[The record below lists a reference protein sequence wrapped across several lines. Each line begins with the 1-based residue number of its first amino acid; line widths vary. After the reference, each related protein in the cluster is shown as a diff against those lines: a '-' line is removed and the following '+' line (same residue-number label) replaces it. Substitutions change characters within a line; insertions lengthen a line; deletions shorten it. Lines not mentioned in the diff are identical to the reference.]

1 VKILVIN
8 SGSSSIKY
16 TLFHSLVPVHNGLVE
31 RVNNYESALSKILS
45 SIGSIDAI
53 GHRVVHGG
61 EIYKE
66 SILIDESVIED
77 IENLIPIAPLHN
89 PANLAGI
96 NAVVSLYPTLKQVA
110 VFDTSFHQ
118 TIPDYAYMYALPYH
132 LYTENKIRRYGFHG
146 ISHYYMLHAAS
157 SYFKKSP
164 TDLNLISFHLGNGDS
179 VCAIQNG
186 ISIDTSMGFTPLEGL
201 IMGTRSG
208 DLDPEILIYLHTQKG
223 MSIDE
228 IERLLNK
235 ESGLKGIC
243 GASDMRDVVQLAKT
257 GDEKA
262 KLAIEMF
269 AYHAKKYLGS
279 YIAVLGRIDAII
291 FTGGIGEHSA
301 LIREKIFQNLEHLG
315 LAIDP
320 EKNKLEHTDP
330 FAINVDNSPIKVLVI
345 HTNEEAIIAQE
356 TQKII
361 IGSDGY
367 K

>member
-1 VKILVIN
+1 MKILVLN

-16 TLFHSLVPVHNGLVE
+16 TLFHSLKPIKNGLIE
-31 RVNNYESALSKILS
+31 RVENYENTLAEILS
-45 SIGSIDAI
+45 NIGVIDAV

-66 SILIDESVIED
+66 SVLIDNSVTEAIES
-77 IENLIPIAPLHN
+77 LIPLAPLHN

-96 NAVVSLYPTLKQVA
+96 KAVTTLYPTLKQVA

-132 LYTENKIRRYGFHG
+132 LYSENKIRRYGFHG
-146 ISHYYMLHAAS
+146 TSHRYMLQAAS
-157 SYFKKSP
+157 SYLEKSP
-164 TDLNLISFHLGNGDS
+164 QELNLITFHLGNGDS

-208 DLDPEILIYLHTQKG
+208 DLDPEILLYLHKQKG
-223 MSIDE
+223 MKIDE
-228 IERLLNK
+228 IETLLNK

-243 GASDMRDVVQLAKT
+243 GISDMRDVVQLANT

-262 KLAIEMF
+262 SLAIEMF
-269 AYHAKKYLGS
+269 AYHAKKYLGA
-279 YIAVLGRIDAII
+279 YIAVLGDVDAIV

-301 LIREKIFQNLEHLG
+301 LIREKILQNLDHFG
-315 LAIDP
+315 LTIDRD
-320 EKNKLEHTDP
+320 KNSLDHTEP
-330 FAINVDNSPIKVLVI
+330 FEIHRDDSSTKILVI
-345 HTNEEAIIAQE
+345 HTNEEEVIAHE
-356 TQKII
+356 TQRII
-361 IGSDGY
+361 INTDH
-367 K
+367 

>member
-1 VKILVIN
+1 MKILVLN

-16 TLFHSLVPVHNGLVE
+16 TLFHSLIPVQNGLIE
-31 RVNNYESALSKILS
+31 RVENYEKALSDILFN
-45 SIGSIDAI
+45 IGAIDAV

-66 SILIDESVIED
+66 SVLIDESVIET
-77 IENLIPIAPLHN
+77 IENLIPLAPLHN

-96 NAVVSLYPTLKQVA
+96 KAVISLYPALKQVA

-146 ISHYYMLHAAS
+146 TSHRYMLQAAAS
-157 SYFKKSP
+157 YLKKSP
-164 TDLNLISFHLGNGDS
+164 QKLNLITFHLGNGDS

-186 ISIDTSMGFTPLEGL
+186 ESIDTSMGFTPLEGL

-208 DLDPEILIYLHTQKG
+208 DLDPEILLYLVREKG
-223 MSIDE
+223 MKIDE
-228 IERLLNK
+228 IETLLNK

-243 GASDMRDVVQLAKT
+243 GESDMRDVVQLAKE

-262 KLAIEMF
+262 SLAIEMF

-279 YIAVLGRIDAII
+279 YIAVLGHVDAIV

-301 LIREKIFQNLEHLG
+301 LIREKILHNLEHLG
-315 LAIDP
+315 LKIESKKNCLDDTEPFEINGDDSAI
-320 EKNKLEHTDP
+320 K
-330 FAINVDNSPIKVLVI
+330 ILVI
-345 HTNEEAIIAQE
+345 HTNEEEIIARE
-356 TQKII
+356 TQRII
-361 IGSDGY
+361 IDTD
-367 K
+367 